1 MSNVTVSDDDLRAN
15 PKLVAAAVLAELMRW
30 IDNCSFRRKARRWAR
45 NVLSS
50 RYVLTWKRQP
60 DGGRL
65 MKCRLCVRGF
75 LDRQREDMDRYS
87 GTSTRWGQR
96 AVVATAVQRGWN
108 IASLDIAMAF
118 LRGMAF
124 EEIQEVRVGPKRVVP
139 PCFGSVQALRTTA
152 TPPEF

>member
-1 MSNVTVSDDDLRAN
+1 MTDDDLKKN

-30 IDNCSFRRKARRWAR
+30 IENCSFRRKARRWAR

-50 RYVLTWKRQP
+50 RYVLMWKRQP

-65 MKCRLCVRGF
+65 MKCRLCVCGF
-75 LDRQREDMDRYS
+75 LDRQRDDMDRYS

-118 LRGMAF
+118 LRGMTF
-124 EEIQEVRVGPKRVVP
+124 DEIQEIKGGPRREVHLELPKGRP
-139 PCFGSVQALRTTA
+139 GM
-152 TPPEF
+152 